1 VAEPLEIDTT
11 VAHGARTYDYWLG
24 GKDNYPA
31 DRALGDLIRERIPTI
46 SAMALA
52 NRAFLTRAVRYLAR
66 EAGIRQ
72 FLDIGTGIPTA
83 PNVHQIAQAV
93 DPASRVIYVDND
105 PIVLAHARALMASTP
120 EGRTAFVLGDFMD
133 PEAILASP
141 QLRDALD
148 LSEPVG
154 LLLVAMLM
162 YFDPAEGADPYP
174 VVGALLDA
182 LPPGSHVAIS
192 HPTGD
197 FDPDTMASVQAV
209 IRQAGIRFVQRS
221 HTEVTRFFDGLE
233 LVDPGIVPVLSW
245 LPDPQD
251 APPVNPKSAYYWAGV
266 ARKA

>member
-1 VAEPLEIDTT
+1 VAELPEIDTT
-11 VAHGARTYDYWLG
+11 VAHGARTYDYWLC

-93 DPASRVIYVDND
+93 DPASRVVYVDND

-120 EGRTAFVLGDFMD
+120 EGPAFVLGDFMD

-148 LSEPVG
+148 LGEPVG

-162 YFDPAEGADPYP
+162 YFDPAEGHDPYP
-174 VVGALLDA
+174 VVNSLLDA
-182 LPPGSHVAIS
+182 LPAGSAVAIS

-197 FDPDTMASVQAV
+197 FDPETMAAVQAV
-209 IRQAGIRFVQRS
+209 IRQAGITFVQRR
-221 HTEVTRFFDGLE
+221 HTAVARFFNGLE
-233 LVDPGIVPVLSW
+233 LVEPGVVPVLAW
-245 LPDPQD
+245 RPDPQD
-251 APPVNPKSAYYWAGV
+251 TPPVDPKSAYYWAGV